1 MWDNSG
7 EDDIFFLAGGISF
20 NILLA
25 VVPFALLLITGV
37 TYLLR
42 QTADAST
49 AEVAALLDRLM
60 PGGLSTGGALLRDV
74 IAAAIRTRGQV
85 GLVSAVSFVWFSTRL
100 FGSLRSVL
108 ADVFD
113 IDQER
118 GIVAGKLFDVKVTVV
133 STLLVVVYSGLSAYL
148 SLATSS
154 GVRVLIGLGV
164 RQDVMG
170 GVEYWAGRAV
180 AFAFITAM
188 FFGLYKTLPNR
199 RIRWQ
204 TALLAATFAGVLLEI
219 AKMVFAVYVRSFNP
233 GSLYTGTLAA
243 AVIVV
248 SWVYYASVV
257 FILGGEVAQVFELR
271 HVWRSQRAVL
281 ED

>member
-1 MWDNSG
+1 V
-7 EDDIFFLAGGISF
+7 AY
-20 NILLA
+20 
-25 VVPFALLLITGV
+25 V
-37 TYLLR
+37 LR

-49 AEVAALLDRLM
+49 AEVAVLLDRLL
-60 PGGLSTGGALLRDV
+60 PGGLSSGTGLLRDV
-74 IAAAIRTRGQV
+74 IADAIRTRGRV

-108 ADVFD
+108 AEVFD

-118 GIVAGKLFDVKVTVV
+118 GLVAGKVFDVKVTVV
-133 STLLVVVYSGLSAYL
+133 SILLVVAYSGLSAYL

-154 GVRVLIGLGV
+154 GVRVLINLGV

-180 AFAFITAM
+180 AFSFITAM

-204 TALLAATFAGVLLEI
+204 TALLAASFAGVLLEV

-243 AVIVV
+243 FVIVV
-248 SWVYYASVV
+248 FWVYYASVV